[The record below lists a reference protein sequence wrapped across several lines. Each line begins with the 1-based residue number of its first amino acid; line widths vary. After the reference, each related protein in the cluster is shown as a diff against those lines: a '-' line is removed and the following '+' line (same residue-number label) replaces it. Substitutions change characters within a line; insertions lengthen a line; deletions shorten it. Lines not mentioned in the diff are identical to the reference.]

1 MSYPEYVEVKGKKY
15 KINTDF
21 RFAIRCDTIARDLTI
36 GNYERGLAIICTLFE
51 EKALDDALNDV
62 EIHSKLLE
70 MASKYLKYGK
80 ESNKKQNEKPNMDYE
95 QDMDY
100 IEASFMSDYHI
111 DLPNEKMHYWKFFNL
126 LNGLSN
132 SELGSCCILNRV
144 RNLRD
149 FDLKTIKD
157 PKEKQK
163 IKEAKEQVTLKKDS
177 NKQYTQEEQNN
188 INDFLSQIGIRK
200 E

>member
-1 MSYPEYVEVKGKKY
+1 MDYPEYVKIGEKKY

-21 RFAIRCDTIARDLTI
+21 RIAIKCNNIANDYNI
-36 GNYERGLAIICTLFE
+36 GDYERALAIIYTLFGE
-51 EKALDDALNDV
+51 EGLIDYDHY
-62 EIHSKLLE
+62 EKLLE
-70 MASKYLKYGK
+70 LAQKYLACGK
-80 ESNKKQNEKPNMDYE
+80 EIDINQNKEEPNMDFE

-100 IEASFMSDYHI
+100 IEASFMSDYNI
-111 DLPNEKMHYWKFFNL
+111 DLSNIKMHWWKFFNL

-132 SELGSCCILNRV
+132 SEMGNCCVLNRV

-157 PKEKQK
+157 SKQREKIRK
-163 IKEAKEQVTLKKDS
+163 AKEMIALKKKS
-177 NKQYTQEEQNN
+177 KEQYSQKEEEN
-188 INDFLSQIGIRK
+188 IKDFLNMLRK